1 MLSFFFFPVESVF
14 LREAGQLA
22 ANAPAPALDVSRRL
36 QSKALLLYHRR
47 KAHHPAGKQ
56 RSKNNLIRLQLCWS
70 KGFSAEFISDGT
82 EGIGDQT
89 QNMNLL
95 HLLFVFVCIFFQ
107 LYFSPSK
114 LDKKFIQQNVD
125 VSAVLSQNTNFF
137 LRRLSRSSF
146 EGILTCVETCHC
158 GLLLQINSLFIR
170 QQTTRN
176 SLPRDDWVGRWL
188 LAEPQRVTPLN
199 AGTAHYKDRSKDKD
213 KESINRN
220 QGSVREKPDVR
231 NR

>member
-1 MLSFFFFPVESVF
+1 MHYVHLLDISGNQLSMLSFFFFPVESVF

-56 RSKNNLIRLQLCWS
+56 RSKNNLIRLQLCWI

-95 HLLFVFVCIFFQ
+95 HLLFVFVCIFF
-107 LYFSPSK
+107 S
-114 LDKKFIQQNVD
+114 FI
-125 VSAVLSQNTNFF
+125 L
-137 LRRLSRSSF
+137 
-146 EGILTCVETCHC
+146 
-158 GLLLQINSLFIR
+158 GLVNWTKSLF
-170 QQTTRN
+170 
-176 SLPRDDWVGRWL
+176 
-188 LAEPQRVTPLN
+188 
-199 AGTAHYKDRSKDKD
+199 SKMWTSRRCCLKIPMPT
-213 KESINRN
+213 K
-220 QGSVREKPDVR
+220 QK
-231 NR
+231 